1 MTSEGQASETQR
13 PTFTHRPTRHG
24 LIGPFSGRQLLAGA
38 IAVLVIA
45 IIGVVVT
52 TPLGNTANQP
62 DLIDPLATPFVIG
75 EAPAEGLRAGQQ
87 APEMTIDLGNGST
100 YQLED
105 LDGNP
110 VRLADLRG
118 KVVWLNF
125 FASWC
130 PPCQQ
135 ETPILRSLSD
145 TYRHRGLEVVGISV
159 QETTAAD
166 VKAYADRYRLGYTIG
181 FDGSGNVLREYRVF
195 ALPTQFFIDT
205 TGLIQQV
212 VSGPVDEQGA
222 RALIESML
230 PAASP
235 APASPSPTAS

>member
-1 MTSEGQASETQR
+1 VTTESER
-13 PTFTHRPTRHG
+13 PAFTHRPARHG

-38 IAVLVIA
+38 IAVLVVA
-45 IIGVVVT
+45 IVGVIVT

-62 DLIDPLATPFVIG
+62 DLIDPLATPFIIG
-75 EAPAEGLRAGQQ
+75 EAPAQGLQAGQQ
-87 APEMTIDLGNGST
+87 APELTVDLGNGGS
-100 YQLED
+100 YQLQD
-105 LDGNP
+105 LEGNP
-110 VRLADLRG
+110 VTLAGLRG

-135 ETPILRSLSD
+135 ETPILRSLAD

-166 VKAYADRYRLGYTIG
+166 VKAYADRYRLRYTIG
-181 FDGSGNVLREYRVF
+181 FDGSGDVLREYRVF

-205 TGLIQQV
+205 NGVIQQV

-230 PAASP
+230 PRSAAP
-235 APASPSPTAS
+235 SPSAS

>member
-1 MTSEGQASETQR
+1 VTSESER
-13 PTFTHRPTRHG
+13 PAFTHRPARHG

-45 IIGVVVT
+45 IVGVVVT

-62 DLIDPLATPFVIG
+62 DLIDPLATPFIIG
-75 EAPAEGLRAGQQ
+75 EAPAEGLKAGQQ
-87 APEMTIDLGNGST
+87 APEMTIDLGDGST
-100 YQLED
+100 YQLKD

-135 ETPILRSLSD
+135 ETPILRTLSD
-145 TYRHRGLEVVGISV
+145 TYRDRGLEVVGISV
-159 QETTAAD
+159 QETTASD
-166 VKAYADRYRLGYTIG
+166 VKAYADRYRLRYPIG

-195 ALPTQFFIDT
+195 ALPTQFFLDT
-205 TGLIQQV
+205 NGVIQQV

-222 RALIESML
+222 RALIESLL
-230 PAASP
+230 PDSP
-235 APASPSPTAS
+235 APSGSPSPVTS

>member
-1 MTSEGQASETQR
+1 MTSESER
-13 PTFTHRPTRHG
+13 PSFTHRPARHG

-45 IIGVVVT
+45 VLGVVVT

-75 EAPAEGLRAGQQ
+75 EAPAQGLQAGQQ
-87 APEMTIDLGNGST
+87 APELTIDQGNGNSSAL
-100 YQLED
+100 QD

-110 VRLADLRG
+110 VTLAELRG

-135 ETPILRSLSD
+135 ETPILRTLAD
-145 TYRHRGLEVVGISV
+145 TYRDRGLEVVGISV
-159 QETTAAD
+159 QETTSAD
-166 VKAYADRYRLGYTIG
+166 VKAYAERYRLRYTIG
-181 FDGSGNVLREYRVF
+181 FDGSGDVLREYRVF
-195 ALPTQFFIDT
+195 ALPTQFFIDPN
-205 TGLIQQV
+205 GVIQQV

-222 RALIESML
+222 RALIESIL
-230 PAASP
+230 PGPDAAN
-235 APASPSPTAS
+235 SPSPSGS